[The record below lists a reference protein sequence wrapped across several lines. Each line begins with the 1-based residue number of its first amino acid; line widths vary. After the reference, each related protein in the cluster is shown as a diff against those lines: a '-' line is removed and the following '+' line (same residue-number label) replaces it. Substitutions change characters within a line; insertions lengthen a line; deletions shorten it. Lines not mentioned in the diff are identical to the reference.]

1 MRYYEAIFIAQ
12 PNLEHDELSR
22 LIDETKDMF
31 EKRGGEILYKEVMG
45 KKRLAYPIQKQRFGT
60 YVLLQYQGDGT
71 GNARLNDDL
80 ELKENILAHMI
91 VRIDEDE
98 IREAAVEAAA
108 TEEELKAD
116 TGEEPA
122 VKSEDETSETSEP
135 VVEEQDEAEP
145 KSDQEESPSDE
156 QSPPSEEEN
165 LEPEAKE

>member
-1 MRYYEAIFIAQ
+1 VRYYEAIFIVQ
-12 PNLEHDELSR
+12 PNLEHDGLSK
-22 LIDETKDMF
+22 LINETKDMF
-31 EKRGGEILYKEVMG
+31 EKRGGKILYKEVMG
-45 KKRLAYPIQKQRFGT
+45 KKRLAYPVQKQRFGT
-60 YVLLQYQGDGT
+60 YVLLQFQGDGT
-71 GNARLNDDL
+71 GNAHLNKDL
-80 ELKENILAHMI
+80 ELKDNILAHMI

-98 IREAAVEAAA
+98 IREAGVEAAD
-108 TEEELKAD
+108 TEEKPKAD

-122 VKSEDETSETSEP
+122 AESEEETSEP

>member
-12 PNLEHDELSR
+12 PNLEHNELSR

-60 YVLLQYQGDGT
+60 YVLFQFQGDGT
-71 GNARLNDDL
+71 GNALLNKDL
-80 ELKENILAHMI
+80 ELKDDILAHMI

-98 IREAAVEAAA
+98 IRKAGMEATDTEKELEAAA
-108 TEEELKAD
+108 GK
-116 TGEEPA
+116 EPVA
-122 VKSEDETSETSEP
+122 KTEDEMSEP
-135 VVEEQDEAEP
+135 VIDEQDEAEP
-145 KSDQEESPSDE
+145 ESDQEESPPDE
-156 QSPPSEEEN
+156 QNPPSGEED

>member
-12 PNLEHDELSR
+12 PSLEHDELSKF
-22 LIDETKDMF
+22 IIETKDMF

-45 KKRLAYPIQKQRFGT
+45 KKRLAYLIQKQRFGT
-60 YVLLQYQGDGT
+60 YVLFQFQGDGT
-71 GNARLNDDL
+71 GNARLNKDL
-80 ELKENILAHMI
+80 ELKDNILAHMI

-108 TEEELKAD
+108 TKEELKAD

-122 VKSEDETSETSEP
+122 AESEEETSEP

-145 KSDQEESPSDE
+145 KSDQEESSPDE
-156 QSPPSEEEN
+156 LSPPSGEEN
-165 LEPEAKE
+165 LEPEGKE

>member
-45 KKRLAYPIQKQRFGT
+45 KKRLAYPVQKQRFGT
-60 YVLLQYQGDGT
+60 YVLLQFRGDGT
-71 GNARLNDDL
+71 GNARLNKDL
-80 ELKENILAHMI
+80 ELKDNILAHMI

-98 IREAAVEAAA
+98 IREAAVEATD
-108 TEEELKAD
+108 TEEKLKAD

-122 VKSEDETSETSEP
+122 AESEEETSEP
-135 VVEEQDEAEP
+135 VVEEQDEAES

-156 QSPPSEEEN
+156 QSPPSGEEN

>member
-45 KKRLAYPIQKQRFGT
+45 KKRLAYPVQKQRFGT
-60 YVLLQYQGDGT
+60 YVLLQFQGDGT
-71 GNARLNDDL
+71 GNARLNEDL

-98 IREAAVEAAA
+98 IREAAVEAAD
-108 TEEELKAD
+108 TEEKLKAD

-122 VKSEDETSETSEP
+122 AESEEETSEP

-156 QSPPSEEEN
+156 QSPLSEEEN

>member
-12 PNLEHDELSR
+12 PNLEHDGLSR

-31 EKRGGEILYKEVMG
+31 EKRGSEILYKEVMG

-60 YVLLQYQGDGT
+60 YVLLQFQGDGT
-71 GNARLNDDL
+71 GNTRLNNDL
-80 ELKENILAHMI
+80 ELKDDILAHMI

-108 TEEELKAD
+108 AEEELKAD

-122 VKSEDETSETSEP
+122 AKSEDETSEP

-145 KSDQEESPSDE
+145 KSDQEESSPDE
-156 QSPPSEEEN
+156 PSPPSGEEN
-165 LEPEAKE
+165 LEPEVKE

>member
-12 PNLEHDELSR
+12 PNLEHDGLSR

-31 EKRGGEILYKEVMG
+31 GKRGGKILYEEVMG

-60 YVLLQYQGDGT
+60 YVLLQFQGDGT
-71 GNARLNDDL
+71 GNTRLNKDL

-98 IREAAVEAAA
+98 IREAAVEAAD
-108 TEEELKAD
+108 TKEELKAD

-122 VKSEDETSETSEP
+122 AKSEDETSEP
-135 VVEEQDEAEP
+135 VVEEQDETEP
-145 KSDQEESPSDE
+145 KSDQEESSPDEPSL
-156 QSPPSEEEN
+156 PSGEEN
-165 LEPEAKE
+165 LEPEGKE

>member
-1 MRYYEAIFIAQ
+1 VRYYEAIFIAQ

-22 LIDETKDMF
+22 LIDETRDMF

-60 YVLLQYQGDGT
+60 YVLLQFQGDGT
-71 GNARLNDDL
+71 GNTRLNKDL

-98 IREAAVEAAA
+98 IREAAVEAAD
-108 TEEELKAD
+108 TKEELKAD

-122 VKSEDETSETSEP
+122 AKSVDETSEP

-156 QSPPSEEEN
+156 QSPPTEEEN
-165 LEPEAKE
+165 LEPEGKE

>member
-1 MRYYEAIFIAQ
+1 MRHYEAIFIVQ
-12 PNLEHDELSR
+12 PNLEHDGLSR

-60 YVLLQYQGDGT
+60 YVLLQFQGDGT
-71 GNARLNDDL
+71 GNTRLNKDL
-80 ELKENILAHMI
+80 ELKDDILAHMI

-108 TEEELKAD
+108 TEEKLKAD

-122 VKSEDETSETSEP
+122 AKSEGETSEP
-135 VVEEQDEAEP
+135 VVEEQDETEQP
-145 KSDQEESPSDE
+145 KSDQEESSPDE
-156 QSPPSEEEN
+156 PSPPSGEEN
-165 LEPEAKE
+165 LELEEKE

>member
-12 PNLEHDELSR
+12 PNLEHNELSR

-60 YVLLQYQGDGT
+60 YVLFQFQGDGT
-71 GNARLNDDL
+71 GNALLNKDL
-80 ELKENILAHMI
+80 ELKDDILAHMI

-98 IREAAVEAAA
+98 IREAGMEATDTEKELEAAA
-108 TEEELKAD
+108 
-116 TGEEPA
+116 GEEPVA
-122 VKSEDETSETSEP
+122 KTEDEMSEP
-135 VVEEQDEAEP
+135 VIDKQDEAEP
-145 KSDQEESPSDE
+145 ESDQEESPPDE
-156 QSPPSEEEN
+156 QSPPSGEED

>member
-71 GNARLNDDL
+71 GNTRLNKDL

-116 TGEEPA
+116 TGREPA
-122 VKSEDETSETSEP
+122 AKSEDEPSVP
-135 VVEEQDEAEP
+135 VVEEQDETEP
-145 KSDQEESPSDE
+145 KSDQEESSPDE
-156 QSPPSEEEN
+156 LSPPSGEEN
-165 LEPEAKE
+165 LEPEGKE